1 MSTEAP
7 IHKAA
12 APHCRMRVSAFV
24 CTNLGEGSLVP
35 VAHRSTMSAQS
46 RVLVLLSG
54 ALLLLLLL
62 GGAIASNA
70 WATAPGEAEVMASS
84 PVPLTSL
91 ALDPTTDVIY
101 ALEFEGKKAYSYD
114 AHTNVWTELPEA
126 PINSG
131 NNGGAAYLDGD
142 IYSSSTSNS
151 STVEVYEVASGTWS
165 TIANPLGDGTA
176 DITAVGGELYMVDA
190 TKFVKY
196 NPTTEV
202 TTTLADAPAF
212 TGAGFEPWG
221 GLQPYDG
228 KIYGDQGDG
237 SRGFAVYDMASNTWT
252 ELPEVPEGT
261 VAGSALDP
269 TTGTYY
275 AYGNYLGESLFEYD
289 IATES
294 WTTFTL
300 PFRVNDG
307 GLVYVALPGVQGIYA
322 IQGQEGDQF
331 VRYVT
336 VEPSADLSTTDTA
349 STSSAK
355 IGEEFTYTM
364 HVTNNG
370 PSAATNAELSVVLPP
385 DVSQLAAT
393 ASQGS
398 CSGTATVLCQLG
410 TIFDEG
416 TATVT
421 IEVKATAG
429 GAAASTA
436 TVSSETSDPL
446 AANDSATATVTVESA
461 APQALNT
468 VASTPTTPASTTAAA
483 AARCSSARSET
494 IHWKTLEGVR
504 LKSVLITVNGTEYA
518 KLAGGARSAKVSLA
532 GRPAGTVVVVIAG
545 RTKAGRLYTDERVYH
560 PCEAQAGSAPAPSLY
575 LTRKRAD
582 VR

>member
-1 MSTEAP
+1 
-7 IHKAA
+7 
-12 APHCRMRVSAFV
+12 MRVSAFV
-24 CTNLGEGSLVP
+24 CTNRGEGSLVP
-35 VAHRSTMSAQS
+35 VAHRSTLSAQS
-46 RVLVLLSG
+46 RALVLLAG

-62 GGAIASNA
+62 GSTIASNA

-84 PVPLTSL
+84 PAPLTSL
-91 ALDPTTDVIY
+91 ALDPTTNVIY

-114 AHTNVWTELPEA
+114 ANTNVWTELPEA
-126 PINSG
+126 PINIG
-131 NNGGAAYLDGD
+131 NNGGAAYLDGR

-165 TIANPLGDGTA
+165 TIANPLGEGTA
-176 DITAVGGELYMVDA
+176 NITAVGGELYMVDA

-196 NPTTEV
+196 NPTTEA

-212 TGAGFEPWG
+212 NGSGFEPWG
-221 GLQPYDG
+221 GLQPYGG

-237 SRGFAVYDMASNTWT
+237 SRGFAVYDIASNTWT

-275 AYGNYLGESLFEYD
+275 AYGNYGGDSLFEYD

-300 PFRVNDG
+300 PFNVNDG

-322 IQGQEGDQF
+322 IQGQEGSQF

-336 VEPSADLSTTDTA
+336 VDPSADLSTTDTA
-349 STSSAK
+349 GTSTAK
-355 IGEEFTYTM
+355 IGEELTYTM
-364 HVTNNG
+364 QVTNHG
-370 PSAATNAELSVVLPP
+370 PSSATNAELSVALPSN
-385 DVSQLAAT
+385 VSLLAAT
-393 ASQGS
+393 SSQGS
-398 CSGTATVLCQLG
+398 CSGTATVLCRLG

-421 IEVKATAG
+421 IVVKATAG

-446 AANDSATATVTVESA
+446 AANNSATADITVEGPASA
-461 APQALNT
+461 SQAVNT
-468 VASTPTTPASTTAAA
+468 AVSTPTTTATAPV
-483 AARCSSARSET
+483 RCTSARSET

-504 LKSVLITVNGTEYA
+504 LKRVIITVNGTEYA
-518 KLAGGARSAKVSLA
+518 KLAGGARSAKVSLV
-532 GRPAGTVVVVIAG
+532 GRTAGTVVVAIAG
-545 RTKAGRLYTDERVYH
+545 RTKAGRLYANERVYH
-560 PCEAQAGSAPAPSLY
+560 PCEAQAGSGSAPSLY
-575 LTRKRAD
+575 LTRQRAY
-582 VR
+582 VH